1 MLRKYWHVIGI
12 AIQNTLVYRLNF
24 LFRVL
29 FGFIPLLALI
39 SLWRTIY
46 GGQAGEVA
54 GYSLAG
60 MISYYLV
67 VTFVD
72 ALTAV
77 NEDDW
82 QIAADIRD
90 GNISQFLLKPISY
103 LGYRLCLFLAGRLVY
118 TAVAFLPVTLLILSL
133 RRYFILPPDG
143 ATFGWF
149 LLSLAMTALLQFFLS
164 YSLALLSFWLL
175 EVSTIIF
182 IVFAFEYIAGG
193 HMFPVDLFPPVVSHI
208 LMLTPFPYQLFFPAS
223 VYSGRIAGAA
233 LYQGLVVQAAWVLAA
248 GLLARWVWHR
258 GIRRYA
264 AVGG

>member
-1 MLRKYWHVIGI
+1 MYKYWHVIKI
-12 AIQNTLVYRLNF
+12 AIQNTLVYRVNF
-24 LFRVL
+24 LFRIV
-29 FGFIPLLALI
+29 FGFIPLVALI

-46 GGQAGEVA
+46 SGQGGEVA
-54 GYSLAG
+54 NYSLHQ

-67 VTFVD
+67 VTIVD

-103 LGYRLCLFLAGRLVY
+103 LAYRLCIFGAGRLIY
-118 TAVAFLPVTLLILSL
+118 TVVAFIPVTLLIVSL
-133 RRYFILPPDG
+133 RDYFLWPATWG
-143 ATFGWF
+143 TFGWF
-149 LLSLAMTALLQFFLS
+149 LVSLVMTALLQFLLS
-164 YSLALLSFWLL
+164 YSLALISFWLL

-193 HMFPVDLFPPVVSHI
+193 HLFPIDI
-208 LMLTPFPYQLFFPAS
+208 LPPALAKVLLLTPFPYQLFFPVS
-223 VYSGRIAGAA
+223 IYIGKVSGLA
-233 LYQGLVVQAAWVLAA
+233 LYQGLFIQAAWVLAA
-248 GLLARWVWHR
+248 FLLARLMWFR
-258 GIRRYA
+258 GIRRYS